1 MENNN
6 SIFELLSTL
15 SDNFSEEDLRF
26 ADIASDLASQITARR
41 IELGLT
47 QKQFAEKLG
56 KSQATVSKWEAADCN
71 FQIKTLIEISQKLE
85 LPLTVSFKEAQPK
98 TETYFVSPA
107 PAVAAV
113 AGGKYVSALSP
124 TSNWLIKSKA

>member
-1 MENNN
+1 MENKNN
-6 SIFELLSTL
+6 IFELLSTL
-15 SDNFSEEDLRF
+15 SDGFSAEDLRF

-56 KSQATVSKWEAADCN
+56 KSQATVSKWENADCN
-71 FQIKTLIEISQKLE
+71 FQLKTLIEISQKLE
-85 LPLTVSFKEAQPK
+85 LPLTVSFKELQPE

-107 PAVAAV
+107 PAATAAS
-113 AGGKYVSALSP
+113 AAKYISTFSP
-124 TSNWLIKSKA
+124 ETSWWAKSES

>member
-1 MENNN
+1 MENKNN
-6 SIFELLSTL
+6 IFELLSTL
-15 SDNFSEEDLRF
+15 SDGFSEEDLRF

-56 KSQATVSKWEAADCN
+56 KSQATVSKWETADCN

-85 LPLTVSFKEAQPK
+85 LPLTISFKNPQSK
-98 TETYFVSPA
+98 TETYFISPSPA
-107 PAVAAV
+107 ATAATIN
-113 AGGKYVSALSP
+113 KYFGTSSP
-124 TSNWLIKSKA
+124 SGNWFTSSNA